1 MQMTILMK
9 LTRAIETSYISW
21 ALLVLLLVFSLGS
34 PSYSNAGSATTSE
47 VISTTIT
54 NETVSTTDEITGST
68 STSESEVIDTEVTQA
83 GGIQTTTTTTEITT
97 TTVDEVTTTTIV
109 NQTTTTVTEYSAEV
123 VEEKASTNYL
133 TNSDFSSG
141 TQGWTTSGVTDTN
154 GSNGDY
160 GTLSTGNQ
168 SSGGGTASQTV
179 DLFDQMTQSEIQSG
193 FDVKYGADVT
203 SHPSNTVVPV
213 CDNTSSTDCRDD
225 FSITFTIAD
234 SLGNILHKF
243 EHEYTGITFG
253 DTQGFFFT
261 QTIDPNNYT
270 SAFATLEL
278 FGIDRGY
285 YSGAFGPA
293 FDNAVIQT
301 YWNVINFITEQITT
315 QVTEQITNVVVEYV
329 TTVQVTEEVTSEDVF
344 VGDPVQD
351 IIDAIGDGGDFDI
364 GTPDVG
370 PMDTALDTAPDQG
383 PDPEQPQEFTIEIQS
398 PGGDPQTM
406 TVEVR
411 TDPEGE
417 MTVEIKMDTQ
427 EPEQPQETQQEVAR
441 VDAEI
446 EQRME
451 QQEQQSEQNQDPQEP
466 EPEQQSEQNQDQ
478 QEPEPEQQEPEPEQ
492 QESEQDR
499 QEPEQDQ
506 QESEQESETKT
517 ASKEE
522 SEEESNSESKNDSK
536 EEKSD
541 SNETNADLKQKIAE
555 AVITN
560 IIEQLGTDA
569 ASQATQLAL
578 MDRLGADLT
587 ATQVALSDNPTWY
600 QDKPIYLDSGV
611 VDNPQGRFITLI
623 QEAQMDELIGSQ
635 YK

>member
-1 MQMTILMK
+1 MQTMIHKK
-9 LTRAIETSYISW
+9 LIRATETSYTHW
-21 ALLVLLLVFSLGS
+21 ALVLLLLVFSLVS
-34 PSYSNAGSATTSE
+34 PFRYSNADTTSE

-54 NETVSTTDEITGST
+54 NETVSTTEEITDTT
-68 STSESEVIDTEVTQA
+68 STSESEVIDTQVTTA

-109 NQTTTTVTEYSAEV
+109 NQTTTTVTENTTEV
-123 VEEKASTNYL
+123 VEEKSSTNYL
-133 TNSDFSSG
+133 TNPDFSSG
-141 TQGWTTSGVTDTN
+141 TQGWTTSGAVSTGASRLD
-154 GSNGDY
+154 
-160 GTLSTGNQ
+160 TGNQ

-179 DLFDQMTQSEIQSG
+179 DLFDQMTQSEIQGG

-203 SHPSNTVVPV
+203 SHGSNASVPA
-213 CDNTSSTDCRDD
+213 CDSTSSQDCRDD
-225 FSITFTIAD
+225 FSITFTISD

-243 EHEYTGITFG
+243 EHEYTGITFTG
-253 DTQGFFFT
+253 TQGFFFT
-261 QTIDPNNYT
+261 ETIDPNSYT

-278 FGIDRGY
+278 FGIDRGF
-285 YSGAFGPA
+285 YSGTFGPA

-329 TTVQVTEEVTSEDVF
+329 TTVEVTQEVTSEDVF

-351 IIDAIGDGGDFDI
+351 IIDTVGGGSDI
-364 GTPDVG
+364 IATPDAG
-370 PMDTALDTAPDQG
+370 PIDVAPDQG

-427 EPEQPQETQQEVAR
+427 EPEQQQETQQEVAR

-446 EQRME
+446 EERME
-451 QQEQQSEQNQDPQEP
+451 QQEQQSEQNQDQQEP
-466 EPEQQSEQNQDQ
+466 EQEQQSEQNQDQ
-478 QEPEPEQQEPEPEQ
+478 QEPEPEQQESEPEQ
-492 QESEQDR
+492 QESEQK
-499 QEPEQDQ
+499 
-506 QESEQESETKT
+506 SETKT
-517 ASKEE
+517 A
-522 SEEESNSESKNDSK
+522 SKNDSK

-541 SNETNADLKQKIAE
+541 SNETKADLKQKIAE

-600 QDKPIYLDSGV
+600 ADKPIYLDSGV

>member
-1 MQMTILMK
+1 MQTMIHKK
-9 LTRAIETSYISW
+9 LIRATETSYTRW
-21 ALLVLLLVFSLGS
+21 ALVLLLLVFSLVS
-34 PSYSNAGSATTSE
+34 PFRYSNADTTSE

-54 NETVSTTDEITGST
+54 NETVSTTEEITDTT
-68 STSESEVIDTEVTQA
+68 STSESEVIDTQVTTA

-109 NQTTTTVTEYSAEV
+109 NQTTTTVTENTTEV

-133 TNSDFSSG
+133 TNPDFSSG
-141 TQGWTTSGVTDTN
+141 TQGWTTSGAVST
-154 GSNGDY
+154 GSSRLN
-160 GTLSTGNQ
+160 TGNQ

-179 DLFDQMTQSEIQSG
+179 DLFDQMTQSEIQGG

-203 SHPSNTVVPV
+203 SHGSNASVPV
-213 CDNTSSTDCRDD
+213 CDSTSSQDCRDD
-225 FSITFTIAD
+225 FSITFTISD

-243 EHEYTGITFG
+243 EHEYTGITFTG
-253 DTQGFFFT
+253 TQGFFFT
-261 QTIDPNNYT
+261 ETIDPNNYT

-278 FGIDRGY
+278 FGIDRGF
-285 YSGAFGPA
+285 YSGTFGPA

-329 TTVQVTEEVTSEDVF
+329 TSVQVTQEVTSEDVF

-351 IIDAIGDGGDFDI
+351 IIDTIGDGGDFDI
-364 GTPDVG
+364 GTPDAG
-370 PMDTALDTAPDQG
+370 PMDTVLDTAPDQG
-383 PDPEQPQEFTIEIQS
+383 PDPQQPQEFTIEIQS

-451 QQEQQSEQNQDPQEP
+451 QQEQQSEQNQDQQEP

-478 QEPEPEQQEPEPEQ
+478 QEPEPEQEQ

-541 SNETNADLKQKIAE
+541 SNENQADLKQKIAE

-600 QDKPIYLDSGV
+600 TDKPIYLDSGV

>member
-1 MQMTILMK
+1 MQTMIHKK
-9 LTRAIETSYISW
+9 LIRATETSYTRW
-21 ALLVLLLVFSLGS
+21 GLVLLLLVFSLVS
-34 PSYSNAGSATTSE
+34 PFRYSNADTTSE

-54 NETVSTTDEITGST
+54 NETVSTTDEITDST
-68 STSESEVIDTEVTQA
+68 STSESEVIDTQVTTA

-109 NQTTTTVTEYSAEV
+109 NQTTTTVTENTTEV
-123 VEEKASTNYL
+123 TEEKASTNYL
-133 TNSDFSSG
+133 TNPDFSNQ
-141 TQGWTTSGVTDTN
+141 TQGWTTTGPVSTSSGRLD
-154 GSNGDY
+154 
-160 GTLSTGNQ
+160 TGNQ
-168 SSGGGTASQTV
+168 SSGGSTASQTV
-179 DLFDQMTQSEIQSG
+179 DLFDQMTQSEIQGG

-203 SHPSNTVVPV
+203 SHGSNASVPV
-213 CDNTSSTDCRDD
+213 CDSTSSTDCRDD

-243 EHEYTGITFG
+243 EHEYTGITFTG
-253 DTQGFFFT
+253 TQSYFFT
-261 QTIDPNNYT
+261 ETIDPNSYT

-285 YSGAFGPA
+285 YSGTFGPA

-315 QVTEQITNVVVEYV
+315 QVTEQITKVVVEYV
-329 TTVQVTEEVTSEDVF
+329 TSVQVTQEITSEDVF

-351 IIDAIGDGGDFDI
+351 IIDTIGDGGDFDI

-383 PDPEQPQEFTIEIQS
+383 PDPGQPQEFTIEIQS

-411 TDPEGE
+411 TDSEGE

-427 EPEQPQETQQEVAR
+427 EPEQQQETQQEVAR

-446 EQRME
+446 EERME
-451 QQEQQSEQNQDPQEP
+451 QQEQQNEQNQDQQEP

-478 QEPEPEQQEPEPEQ
+478 QEPEPEQQESEPEQ
-492 QESEQDR
+492 QE
-499 QEPEQDQ
+499 PEQK
-506 QESEQESETKT
+506 SETKT

-522 SEEESNSESKNDSK
+522 SKEESKSDSKNDSK

-541 SNETNADLKQKIAE
+541 SNETKADLKQQIAE

-600 QDKPIYLDSGV
+600 TDKPIYLDSGV